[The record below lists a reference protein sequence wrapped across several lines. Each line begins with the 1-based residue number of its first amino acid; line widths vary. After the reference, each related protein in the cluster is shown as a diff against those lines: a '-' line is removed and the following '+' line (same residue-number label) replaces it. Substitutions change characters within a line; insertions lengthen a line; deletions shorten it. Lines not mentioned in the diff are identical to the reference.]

1 MRVPGTKKYNHLLC
15 RKQFSVLKDTV
26 FYRSNLSLM
35 AWFYAI
41 LLFCNFSNGVRSSF
55 VRKQLGLGV
64 KSAHR
69 LCNSVRLHL
78 ACYERPPSLGGPGK
92 MVFVDETF
100 IKYLSDRGSGPTKGA
115 WVMGMSCGGKVLS
128 GVIPNRKAETLKKA
142 IERFVEPDSIIV
154 TDQLAGYRWLKSA
167 GWQHLSI
174 NHSKSFSDFEGF
186 NTTQIEKYWGHLK
199 RCLRAYRQ
207 AKFDNLW
214 LFLAESECR
223 YNFRSSEVS
232 LFDAA
237 MHSFPALTPHL
248 RREIEGRFTWN

>member
-1 MRVPGTKKYNHLLC
+1 MKVPGTKKYNHLLC
-15 RKQFSVLKDTV
+15 RRQFSVLKDTI

-69 LCNSVRLHL
+69 LCNSIRLHL
-78 ACYERPPSLGGPGK
+78 ACYERPNALGGPGK
-92 MVFVDETF
+92 QVFIDETY
-100 IKYLSDRGSGPTKGA
+100 IKYLSRRDTGPVSGA
-115 WVMGMSCGGKVLS
+115 WVMGIACDGKILS
-128 GVIPNRKAETLKKA
+128 GVIPDRKAETLRKA

-154 TDQLAGYRWLKSA
+154 TDQLASYHWLKSA
-167 GWQHLSI
+167 GWQHISI
-174 NHSKSFSDFEGF
+174 NHSQTFTDFEGF
-186 NTTQIEKYWGHLK
+186 HTTHIERYWAHLK

-207 AKFDNLW
+207 SKFENLW

-223 YNFRSSEVS
+223 YNFRASGSS
-232 LFDAA
+232 LFDATVA
-237 MHSFPALTPHL
+237 SFPALSPSF
-248 RREIEGRFTWN
+248 RKEIEGLYQWN